1 MQLLYGLDIRRMWDG
16 LNSGKQP
23 VQGGYQ
29 FPKWG
34 FAVLPVFEGQLGRT
48 ANPIDEVFGHPM
60 SLVRFHPTLPLASGE
75 FGVAY
80 RFYWGMSQNAVG
92 PRTTSPPI

>member
-1 MQLLYGLDIRRMWDG
+1 LIQLARGFDILIIRKG

-34 FAVLPVFEGQLGRT
+34 FAVLLVFRRRLGRT
-48 ANPIDEVFGHPM
+48 TNPIDEVFGHPM
-60 SLVRFHPTLPLASGE
+60 SLV
-75 FGVAY
+75 
-80 RFYWGMSQNAVG
+80 
-92 PRTTSPPI
+92 